1 MTTNALGW
9 DNLFFSGSIVDL
21 DINIWSA
28 RLSVRPADL
37 GIEDTAAVREA
48 LGLGVVR
55 LAPHKAFERLLAIR
69 QAALKDVENS
79 RSTSRS
85 SGAHGTSP
93 RRRSNPCSRNSPPD
107 RRSSSTRSP
116 TSPTATTSSAPR
128 CSP

>member
-69 QAALKDVENS
+69 RAALKDVENS
-79 RSTSRS
+79 SFNFPFIR
-85 SGAHGTSP
+85 GARYVPEAKVESLLAKLDVPAG
-93 RRRSNPCSRNSPPD
+93 
-107 RRSSSTRSP
+107 
-116 TSPTATTSSAPR
+116 
-128 CSP
+128 